1 MIELTAAKDDAGRRL
16 DRILRKALPDLSLS
30 LIHRLLRQ
38 RKILVDNKPATP
50 NHRIEQGM
58 VIKINAPV
66 TYVNNQVN
74 NPIVNYDNFMVNKNN
89 LRLQTPNPEPRT
101 LNPILSPVPS
111 PESPVPILWHGSGII
126 VFNKPQGLSTHGPQS
141 LDGIVN
147 AWLSSGGEG
156 PLPRSLSFKP
166 GPLHRLDKP
175 TSGAIV
181 FSQTL
186 EGAKLFSALLRE
198 RKIEKIYVAIVE
210 GRIAKEEVKGSI
222 TTKEEGKGKREKS
235 KRIKYGEIIWR
246 DSLEHDKNAR
256 KSLVSPRPYSIRPP
270 LRLKPS
276 RDIRHTGAFFGAPAQ
291 PHKSKNTATPCTLG
305 APFPISKEAIT
316 MVKTLASNDK
326 YSLIE
331 ARIKTGRHHQIRAQ
345 AASHGHPLAGD
356 IKYGGKPL
364 SSQSYGGCF
373 FLHAWKIRF
382 NESPDGF
389 PREIIAPLPEAFQAW
404 IEALFKR

>member
-1 MIELTAAKDDAGRRL
+1 MIELTACKDDAGRRL

-38 RKILVDNKPATP
+38 KKILVDNKPATP

-58 VIKINAPV
+58 IIKINAPV
-66 TYVNNQVN
+66 TYKINQVN
-74 NPIVNYDNFMVNKNN
+74 NNDVNHKKNMVNKIN
-89 LRLQTPNPEPRT
+89 LRLQTLNPEPRT
-101 LNPILSPVPS
+101 LNPEPL
-111 PESPVPILWHGSGII
+111 ILWQGSGII

-141 LDGIVN
+141 LDSIVN
-147 AWLSSGGEG
+147 VWLSSEGGG

-175 TSGAIV
+175 TSGAIA

-198 RKIEKIYVAIVE
+198 RKLEKSYIAIVE
-210 GRIAKEEVKGSI
+210 GRIAKEEA
-222 TTKEEGKGKREKS
+222 
-235 KRIKYGEIIWR
+235 WR
-246 DSLEHDKNAR
+246 DVLTHDKETR
-256 KSLVSPRPYSIRPP
+256 KTFINSEPRTPNPEP
-270 LRLKPS
+270 L
-276 RDIRHTGAFFGAPAQ
+276 
-291 PHKSKNTATPCTLG
+291 
-305 APFPISKEAIT
+305 KEAVTI
-316 MVKTLASNDK
+316 VKPLASNDE

-356 IKYGGKPL
+356 IKYSGKPL
-364 SSQSYGGCF
+364 PGSEKTRGGCF

-382 NESPDGF
+382 NECPDGF
-389 PREIIAPLPEAFQAW
+389 PREIIAPLPEAFHAQ
-404 IEALFKR
+404 ITALFGKRGLVR